1 MDDFKELEY
10 KYDASEI
17 PLTSFLNMVSRL
29 HPVKRQDVSSWDYY
43 YTLASAEK
51 PEEFIRYRDSQRPE
65 LTIKRKTK
73 QSNNWERVEID
84 LPLDPARTDE
94 NTVKS
99 FVNLLNYKEN
109 FRIYKSCFIFWFNDV
124 NMVYYIVYDDNMK
137 EKGRFIEIE
146 VNKEKVK
153 QLADPFATLKLY
165 EASLLEVGIKPSNR
179 LKRSLYEM
187 FVK

>member
-1 MDDFKELEY
+1 MEDFKELEY
-10 KYDASEI
+10 KYDATDVK
-17 PLTSFLNMVSRL
+17 LTDFLNMVAKL
-29 HPVKRQDVSSWDYY
+29 QPIKRQDVSSWDYY
-43 YTLASAEK
+43 YVPSGVEK
-51 PEEFIRYRDSQRPE
+51 PEEFLRYRDSQHPE

-84 LPLDPARTDE
+84 LPLDPIRTDE

-99 FVNLLNYKEN
+99 FVNLINYEEN
-109 FRIYKSCFIFWFNDV
+109 FRIYKTCFIFWFNEV
-124 NMVYYIVYDDNMK
+124 NMVYYIVYDSDMK

-146 VNKEKVK
+146 VNKDKVK
-153 QLADPFATLKLY
+153 YLSDPFAMLKLY
-165 EASLLEVGIKPSNR
+165 ENSLVTVGIKSSNR

>member
-1 MDDFKELEY
+1 MDEFKELEY
-10 KYDASEI
+10 KYDANEI
-17 PLTSFLNMVSRL
+17 SLSSFLAMVSRL
-29 HPVKRQDVSSWDYY
+29 HPTKRQDVSSWDYY
-43 YTLASAEK
+43 YTPTGAEK
-51 PEEFIRYRDSQRPE
+51 PEEFLRYRDSQRPE

-84 LPLDPARTDE
+84 LPLDQARTDE

-99 FVNLLNYKEN
+99 FVSLLNYKEN
-109 FRIYKSCFIFWFNDV
+109 FRIYKSCFIFWFNEV
-124 NMVYYIVYDDNMK
+124 NMVYYIVYDENMK

-146 VNKEKVK
+146 VNKDKVK
-153 QLADPFATLKLY
+153 QLSDPFATLKLY

-179 LKRSLYEM
+179 LKRSLFEM